1 MSPTCWGTGKLPL
14 RHPVVSL
21 CFPSTCPIQTKRKV
35 QIPVCIKQPIIYTKS
50 RSAYGLE
57 HLAAISGGS
66 TMNSR
71 RTVTKK
77 ELILRIAEQTTQK
90 QTITRDV
97 IQMFIDE
104 VIQELARGN
113 RLELRDFGVFEV
125 KVRKARK
132 ARNPKTGA
140 EVRVPEKRVVTI
152 KPGKKMKEE
161 INRYAEAE
169 LAAELAA
176 GASAVS
182 GAVAPA
188 PLPVEDDDKASS

>member
-1 MSPTCWGTGKLPL
+1 MT
-14 RHPVVSL
+14 
-21 CFPSTCPIQTKRKV
+21 
-35 QIPVCIKQPIIYTKS
+35 
-50 RSAYGLE
+50 
-57 HLAAISGGS
+57 
-66 TMNSR
+66 SR
-71 RTVTKK
+71 RTITKK
-77 ELILRIAEQTTQK
+77 ELVLRIAEKTQQK
-90 QTITRDV
+90 QTITRDI
-97 IQMFIDE
+97 IQMFIDD
-104 VIQELARGN
+104 VIHELARGN

-161 INRYAEAE
+161 INRHAEAE

-176 GASAVS
+176 SAAAVA

-188 PLPVEDDDKASS
+188 PIPIAADDDDDDDSDG

>member
-1 MSPTCWGTGKLPL
+1 MT
-14 RHPVVSL
+14 
-21 CFPSTCPIQTKRKV
+21 
-35 QIPVCIKQPIIYTKS
+35 
-50 RSAYGLE
+50 
-57 HLAAISGGS
+57 
-66 TMNSR
+66 SR
-71 RTVTKK
+71 RTITKK
-77 ELILRIAEQTTQK
+77 ELVLRIAEKTTQK
-90 QTITRDV
+90 QTITRDI

-161 INRYAEAE
+161 INRHAEAE

-176 GASAVS
+176 SAAAVS
-182 GAVAPA
+182 GAIKPA
-188 PLPVEDDDKASS
+188 PIPQGDDEDESESSPSGDPRLANS

>member
-1 MSPTCWGTGKLPL
+1 MT
-14 RHPVVSL
+14 
-21 CFPSTCPIQTKRKV
+21 
-35 QIPVCIKQPIIYTKS
+35 
-50 RSAYGLE
+50 
-57 HLAAISGGS
+57 
-66 TMNSR
+66 SR
-71 RTVTKK
+71 RTITKK
-77 ELILRIAEQTTQK
+77 ELVLRIAEKTTQK

-104 VIQELARGN
+104 VILELARGN

-161 INRYAEAE
+161 INRHAEAE
-169 LAAELAA
+169 LVAELAA
-176 GASAVS
+176 SAAAVP
-182 GAVAPA
+182 GAVRPAHVEPSNDGQDKGRGGAPGFTRR
-188 PLPVEDDDKASS
+188 

>member
-1 MSPTCWGTGKLPL
+1 MT
-14 RHPVVSL
+14 
-21 CFPSTCPIQTKRKV
+21 
-35 QIPVCIKQPIIYTKS
+35 
-50 RSAYGLE
+50 
-57 HLAAISGGS
+57 
-66 TMNSR
+66 SR
-71 RTVTKK
+71 RTITKK
-77 ELILRIAEQTTQK
+77 ELVLRIAEKTTQK
-90 QTITRDV
+90 QTITRDI

-161 INRYAEAE
+161 INRHAEAE

-176 GASAVS
+176 SAAAVS
-182 GAVAPA
+182 GAVKPA
-188 PLPVEDDDKASS
+188 PIPRGDDEDGSKKSSPSGDPRLANS

>member
-1 MSPTCWGTGKLPL
+1 MP
-14 RHPVVSL
+14 
-21 CFPSTCPIQTKRKV
+21 
-35 QIPVCIKQPIIYTKS
+35 
-50 RSAYGLE
+50 
-57 HLAAISGGS
+57 
-66 TMNSR
+66 SR
-71 RTVTKK
+71 RTITKK
-77 ELILRIAEQTTQK
+77 ELVLRIAEQTTQK
-90 QTITRDV
+90 QTITRDI

-104 VIQELARGN
+104 VILELARGN

-161 INRYAEAE
+161 INRHAEAE

-176 GASAVS
+176 SAAAVQ

-188 PLPVEDDDKASS
+188 PIPQSDDEDESSPSGDPRLTNR

>member
-1 MSPTCWGTGKLPL
+1 
-14 RHPVVSL
+14 
-21 CFPSTCPIQTKRKV
+21 
-35 QIPVCIKQPIIYTKS
+35 
-50 RSAYGLE
+50 
-57 HLAAISGGS
+57 
-66 TMNSR
+66 MNSR

>member
-1 MSPTCWGTGKLPL
+1 MT
-14 RHPVVSL
+14 
-21 CFPSTCPIQTKRKV
+21 
-35 QIPVCIKQPIIYTKS
+35 
-50 RSAYGLE
+50 
-57 HLAAISGGS
+57 
-66 TMNSR
+66 SR
-71 RTVTKK
+71 RTITKK
-77 ELILRIAEQTTQK
+77 ELVLRIAEKTTQK
-90 QTITRDV
+90 QTITRDI

-161 INRYAEAE
+161 INRHAEAE

-176 GASAVS
+176 SAAAVS
-182 GAVAPA
+182 GAVKPA
-188 PLPVEDDDKASS
+188 PIPQGDDDDESDHTS

>member
-1 MSPTCWGTGKLPL
+1 MT
-14 RHPVVSL
+14 
-21 CFPSTCPIQTKRKV
+21 
-35 QIPVCIKQPIIYTKS
+35 
-50 RSAYGLE
+50 
-57 HLAAISGGS
+57 
-66 TMNSR
+66 SR

-77 ELILRIAEQTTQK
+77 ELVLRIAEKTQQK
-90 QTITRDV
+90 QTITRDI
-97 IQMFIDE
+97 IQLFIDE
-104 VIQELARGN
+104 VIDELARGN

-161 INRYAEAE
+161 INRHAEAQ

-176 GASAVS
+176 GASAVP

-188 PLPVEDDDKASS
+188 HIPVHAEVNHDDDDDEEDDDDF

>member
-1 MSPTCWGTGKLPL
+1 MT
-14 RHPVVSL
+14 
-21 CFPSTCPIQTKRKV
+21 
-35 QIPVCIKQPIIYTKS
+35 
-50 RSAYGLE
+50 
-57 HLAAISGGS
+57 
-66 TMNSR
+66 SR
-71 RTVTKK
+71 RTITKK
-77 ELILRIAEQTTQK
+77 ELVLRIAEKTQQK
-90 QTITRDV
+90 QTITRDI

-104 VIQELARGN
+104 VITELARGN

-169 LAAELAA
+169 MAAELAA
-176 GASAVS
+176 SAAAVS
-182 GAVAPA
+182 GAVAPTHIPMA
-188 PLPVEDDDKASS
+188 GDDEDGDDES